1 MPDGPEPAPA
11 AAVSLRALTDFSDR
25 IPPVLVKELR
35 QGLRGRMFVI
45 PFLVLQLLLMF
56 TNTSTGAGA
65 TASFWHF
72 ILITLVFLLPS
83 RSLGAL
89 GEERDANTLD
99 TLVLTRL
106 TPWRIVWGKWCAAA
120 AQSALV
126 TVAVVPHLLVRYL
139 NGGTSFIEE
148 GFVLIMF
155 LFVSGGV
162 AGVFTAASVIKSPL
176 LRNAFAAAVMIG
188 VYVWVCGPVIYGM
201 TRGADGF
208 SMVVV
213 GEVSVLSVW
222 AALFSMWHAAAAIA
236 PAAQSVT
243 TARRLTSFLAVLVFA
258 GLTQLPGGGAV
269 GLSAYG
275 LFVMLAAV
283 SVVEMGEPLSPFPFG
298 GLRFKHFGGTGKLMG
313 IVLGPGWN
321 RGVLFCVGMWSAA
334 SLVAENSDLLRAA
347 PLFFLPVPA
356 RLLFP
361 ARMRMGTAP
370 MILLAATSQVLLVLL
385 ASVDSSQTFLM
396 VIPGFS
402 GRSLWT
408 ADTLWMQTIIWCG
421 LACVLATFSQL
432 AQARRM
438 KEHAVLRSSA

>member
-45 PFLVLQLLLMF
+45 PFLVLQALLML

-65 TASFWHF
+65 TVSFWHF
-72 ILITLVFLLPS
+72 VLITLVFLLPS

-89 GEERDANTLD
+89 GDERDANTLD

-126 TVAVVPHLLVRYL
+126 AVAVAPHLLVRYL
-139 NGGTSFIEE
+139 NGGTSFIKE
-148 GFVLIMF
+148 GFMLVVF

-176 LRNAFAAAVMIG
+176 LRNALAAAIIVG

-201 TRGADGF
+201 GLGSTGF
-208 SMVVV
+208 SLAVVC
-213 GEVSVLSVW
+213 EVIVLSVW

-236 PAAQSVT
+236 PAADSVT
-243 TARRLTSFLAVLVFA
+243 TARRLTSLAAVLVFA
-258 GLTQLPGGGAV
+258 GLARWDGTGGIAT
-269 GLSAYG
+269 YG
-275 LFVMLAAV
+275 LLVMLAAV
-283 SVVEMGEPLSPFPFG
+283 SVVEMGEPLSPLPFR
-298 GLRFKHFGGTGKLMG
+298 GLRFKHLGGTGTLTG
-313 IVLGPGWN
+313 IVFGPGWS
-321 RGVLFCVGMWSAA
+321 RGVFFCIGMWGLA
-334 SLVAENSDLLRAA
+334 SVVAENVDLLQAA
-347 PLFFLPVPA
+347 PLCFLPVTA

-370 MILLAATSQVLLVLL
+370 MILLAAASHVLLVML
-385 ASVDSSQTFLM
+385 ASVDSTQEFLK
-396 VIPGFS
+396 VIPGLRRTS
-402 GRSLWT
+402 SWSM
-408 ADTLWMQTIIWCG
+408 DTLSIQAVVWCG
-421 LACVLATFSQL
+421 AACVLATFSML
-432 AQARRM
+432 AEARRV
-438 KEHAVLRSSA
+438 KRQVR